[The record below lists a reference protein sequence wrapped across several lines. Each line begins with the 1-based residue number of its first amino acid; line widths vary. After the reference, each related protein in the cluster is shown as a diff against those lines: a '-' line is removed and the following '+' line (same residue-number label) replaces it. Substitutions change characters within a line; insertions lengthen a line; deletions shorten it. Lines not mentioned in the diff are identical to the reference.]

1 MNLRIADCGLQN
13 SNFLGN
19 AGSYTMTEPSQGTA
33 LHNSK
38 SAIRNSQ
45 STDLSRYNKKLELIL
60 RTSARIFAEKSY
72 HSTSMRDISRA
83 TGVSLAGLYHYCKS
97 KEELLF
103 LIQDHCF
110 GRVLERLEERIKTI
124 EDPLEKFRIFV
135 DNHLSFFAANMS
147 EMKVL
152 SHEAESLGGDLHEH
166 VSTRKRQYTR
176 TARKILSEVQ
186 QTTVGSESHKPRRNG
201 HLKRNRKPVD
211 ITVATY
217 ALFGMMNWIYNW
229 YDPRGKLSVSQLV
242 DNITRLF
249 LTGFLSQTSV
259 ALADS
264 GKAEKMS
271 IWRTA

>member
-1 MNLRIADCGLQN
+1 MPTNV
-13 SNFLGN
+13 S
-19 AGSYTMTEPSQGTA
+19 S
-33 LHNSK
+33 
-38 SAIRNSQ
+38 
-45 STDLSRYNKKLELIL
+45 DLSRYDQKLELIL

-110 GRVLERLEERIKTI
+110 GRVLERLEERIKAVD
-124 EDPLEKFRIFV
+124 DPFEKLRVFV
-135 DNHLSFFAANMS
+135 DNHLSFFAANMA

-152 SHEAESLGGDLHEH
+152 SHEAESLAGDLHER

-186 QTTVGSESHKPRRNG
+186 QAGASNSRRPARKNGNRERAMKPID
-201 HLKRNRKPVD
+201 L
-211 ITVATY
+211 TVATY

-249 LTGFLSQTSV
+249 LTGFLSQAEYATV
-259 ALADS
+259 QGGS
-264 GKAEKMS
+264 GQAEKMS